1 MQTNSCCCCF
11 KKNNLTLLIQKTQLS
26 FQRPDDKDTGNYFDK
41 TQNLVFQADYLE
53 GREKTFTITFLR
65 TPQQFKKTL
74 FFYKRENQILTFYQL
89 TFDFKII

>member
-1 MQTNSCCCCF
+1 MQTNSCCCF

-41 TQNLVFQADYLE
+41 TQNLVFQVDYLE